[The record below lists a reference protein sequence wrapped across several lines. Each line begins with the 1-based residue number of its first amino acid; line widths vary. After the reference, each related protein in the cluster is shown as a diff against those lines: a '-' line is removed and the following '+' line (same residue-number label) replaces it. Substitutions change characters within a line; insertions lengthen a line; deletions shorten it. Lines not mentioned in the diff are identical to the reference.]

1 MGLVTWRGCGA
12 CQFPPYPVSCEA
24 GRRRSRQPA
33 PPATRSQPTVGGVA
47 GAVLGRQ
54 GQRPPA
60 RREPGTVL
68 WPPDSPAVPTV
79 CLALGPSGRF
89 PRQAPFPLPW
99 ASSRG
104 KRGGSAPPPDPFI
117 PRTPA
122 GSWQSGR
129 ALMRQ
134 ESFALWKRAAWWD
147 PLCRLADIGG
157 ASTGEGHLITR
168 LSSEMWGLNTNEV
181 SNLHI

>member
-60 RREPGTVL
+60 G
-68 WPPDSPAVPTV
+68 
-79 CLALGPSGRF
+79 
-89 PRQAPFPLPW
+89 
-99 ASSRG
+99 SRG
-104 KRGGSAPPPDPFI
+104 QCYGH
-117 PRTPA
+117 RTA
-122 GSWQSGR
+122 
-129 ALMRQ
+129 
-134 ESFALWKRAAWWD
+134 
-147 PLCRLADIGG
+147 
-157 ASTGEGHLITR
+157 R
-168 LSSEMWGLNTNEV
+168 LSQRCVWL
-181 SNLHI
+181 